1 MNGVIGVEV
10 AELAAG
16 TTTIKTGP
24 GVFVGLVMKP
34 DGANAVTVDVYDN
47 TAGSGKRIGGGRVP
61 STSSGVLP
69 PSLVGASFGVGLTVV
84 VAGTGAAVFVYY
96 V

>member
-1 MNGVIGVEV
+1 MQGVIGVEV
-10 AELAAG
+10 AELATG

-24 GVFVGLVMKP
+24 GVFCGFAMKP
-34 DGANAVTVDVYDN
+34 DGANAVIVDVYDN

-61 STSSGVLP
+61 STSSGALP
-69 PSLVGASFGVGLTVV
+69 PSGVGASFAIGLTVV